1 MDQIYHTQPK
11 ISLDIDNN
19 SYYDDSYSNV
29 QFRTLLLDM
38 KKTMSQI
45 RPLTESAPL
54 TEVTVVQ
61 LKLDAAE
68 QEKLSQLGLHRGGTV
83 RVLQS
88 AINEPLLLAI
98 GDARIGVNYQTAQKI
113 FVY

>member
-1 MDQIYHTQPK
+1 
-11 ISLDIDNN
+11 
-19 SYYDDSYSNV
+19 
-29 QFRTLLLDM
+29 M

-83 RVLQS
+83 RVLQR
-88 AINEPLLLAI
+88 AINEPLLKY
-98 GDARIGVNYQTAQKI
+98 RISTTGKSGHKWKSAKMTYRTYRYMGFGFFRSLLYFICYAFHGVRKY
-113 FVY
+113 FFWFLR